1 MIQVIQVIQIHKF
14 YWKALDPPK
23 WPTFRVKNHHPKSLQ
38 GALFVAICWFLWGAQ
53 RERSPVFRFFFPIS
67 LHSIY
72 LWEIYGLWYGLF
84 VYVHQTISGLL
95 MKHLSWNSTVQ
106 VRWIYG
112 GLAPNPDPRC
122 HINPTRMPC
131 RWSAPCLVGYIP
143 DFAWQEKAT
152 LGVVIFFLIW
162 QQKQLYIYNLYI
174 YICVLLV
181 FPKTFLKHIW
191 SQPHPNHPNLPFGH
205 QLLHIPKSLNLLK
218 TKGQRSNILKQI
230 CIWNF
235 EAQNPQHS
243 QDYDLKIEP
252 SGKKNPNKIIQQIPP
267 TSQISLVENDL
278 WVEHPRQVPRRLV
291 RPGLRLGR
299 ARGGWLLQRC

>member
-1 MIQVIQVIQIHKF
+1 MFIKLFLGYWWSIFREIRLSKSDESMGVWRQILTQDAISTPHECHVGDLPHAWLVTSRILLGKKRQLLGWWF
-14 YWKALDPPK
+14 FSW
-23 WPTFRVKNHHPKSLQ
+23 FGNKNN
-38 GALFVAICWFLWGAQ
+38 C
-53 RERSPVFRFFFPIS
+53 
-67 LHSIY
+67 IY
-72 LWEIYGLWYGLF
+72 I
-84 VYVHQTISGLL
+84 
-95 MKHLSWNSTVQ
+95 
-106 VRWIYG
+106 
-112 GLAPNPDPRC
+112 
-122 HINPTRMPC
+122 
-131 RWSAPCLVGYIP
+131 
-143 DFAWQEKAT
+143 
-152 LGVVIFFLIW
+152 
-162 QQKQLYIYNLYI
+162 YI